1 MNQWRTNLAI
11 LWVGQ
16 FMVMAG
22 MTMIVP
28 FLPLYIQELGITDKD
43 SAAIWAGVIFAG
55 NFLTAFIFQPFWGKM
70 ADRYGRKM
78 MLLRSGFGM
87 AIVMVLMGQASTV
100 WQLLLLRLLN
110 GTISGF
116 IPAAISLVSAN
127 TPKNRIGVA
136 MGVIQSG
143 AVAGTILGPFIG
155 GILAESIGFR
165 PIFLVTGILVF
176 LATLFAMLL
185 VKESFDRKEAQAQKS
200 ASVFA
205 GLKELWKIPQLPSL
219 FGVTFMIQFALLS
232 AMPLLPLYI
241 QDLHGP
247 ERAAFYAGLV
257 GAITGVSNM
266 IASPLLGRLSD
277 RLGGAERI
285 LLYSLLASV
294 VVTGLQAFVPNIT
307 SLLILRFL
315 QGICMGGMLPSVN
328 SLVRK
333 FTPDGMESRAYS
345 FNSSFLSL
353 GNMIGPVIGGVCSV
367 WIGIEGI
374 FIVGSVMMLINVWW
388 TQRSLKPTPLEQIQK

>member
-1 MNQWRTNLAI
+1 
-11 LWVGQ
+11 
-16 FMVMAG
+16 MVMSG

-28 FLPLYIQELGITDKD
+28 FLPLYIQEMGITNND

-78 MLLRSGFGM
+78 MILRSGFGM
-87 AIVMVLMGQASTV
+87 AIVMVLMGQAVSV

-116 IPAAISLVSAN
+116 IPAAIALVSAN
-127 TPKNRIGVA
+127 TPKDRIGMA
-136 MGVIQSG
+136 MGIIQSG
-143 AVAGTILGPFIG
+143 SVAGTILGPFIG
-155 GILAESIGFR
+155 GILAEWIGFR

-176 LATLFAMLL
+176 FATLLAMLL
-185 VKESFDRKEAQAQKS
+185 VRESFDREEAMSQQT
-200 ASVFA
+200 ASVYE
-205 GLKELWKIPQLPSL
+205 GLKELWQIRQLPSL

-232 AMPLLPLYI
+232 TMPLLPLYI
-241 QDLHGP
+241 QELHGP

-257 GAITGVSNM
+257 GAITGSSNM

-277 RLGGAERI
+277 RIGGAERI
-285 LLYSLLASV
+285 LLYSLIGSV
-294 VVTGLQAFVPNIT
+294 VVTGLQAFVPT
-307 SLLILRFL
+307 VGWLLVLRFL
-315 QGICMGGMLPSVN
+315 QGICMGGLLPSVN

-333 FTPDGMESRAYS
+333 YTPDGMESRAYS

-353 GNMIGPVIGGVCSV
+353 GNMIGPIIGGVLSV

-374 FIVGSVMMLINVWW
+374 FLMGAAMMLVNVWW
-388 TQRSLKPTPLEQIQK
+388 THRSLNSEHSTALNR

>member
-1 MNQWRTNLAI
+1 
-11 LWVGQ
+11 
-16 FMVMAG
+16 MVMAG

>member
-1 MNQWRTNLAI
+1 
-11 LWVGQ
+11 
-16 FMVMAG
+16 
-22 MTMIVP
+22 
-28 FLPLYIQELGITDKD
+28 
-43 SAAIWAGVIFAG
+43 
-55 NFLTAFIFQPFWGKM
+55 
-70 ADRYGRKM
+70 
-78 MLLRSGFGM
+78 
-87 AIVMVLMGQASTV
+87 
-100 WQLLLLRLLN
+100 
-110 GTISGF
+110 
-116 IPAAISLVSAN
+116 
-127 TPKNRIGVA
+127 
-136 MGVIQSG
+136 
-143 AVAGTILGPFIG
+143 
-155 GILAESIGFR
+155 
-165 PIFLVTGILVF
+165 
-176 LATLFAMLL
+176 
-185 VKESFDRKEAQAQKS
+185 
-200 ASVFA
+200 
-205 GLKELWKIPQLPSL
+205 
-219 FGVTFMIQFALLS
+219 MIQFALLS

-374 FIVGSVMMLINVWW
+374 FIVGAVMMLINVWW
-388 TQRSLKPTPLEQIQK
+388 THRSLKPAPLEQIQK

>member
-1 MNQWRTNLAI
+1 MNQWKTNLAI

-266 IASPLLGRLSD
+266 IASPLLGKLSD

-333 FTPDGMESRAYS
+333 FTPNGMESRAYS
-345 FNSSFLSL
+345 FNASFLSL
-353 GNMIGPVIGGVCSV
+353 GNMIGPIIGGVCSV

-374 FIVGSVMMLINVWW
+374 FIVGAVMMLINAWW
-388 TQRSLKPTPLEQIQK
+388 TQRSLKPTPLEQIQ